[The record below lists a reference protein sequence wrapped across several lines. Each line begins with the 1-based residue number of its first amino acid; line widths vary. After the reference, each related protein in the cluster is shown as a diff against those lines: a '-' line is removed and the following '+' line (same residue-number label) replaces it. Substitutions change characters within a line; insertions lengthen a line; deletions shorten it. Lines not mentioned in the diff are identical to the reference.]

1 VRESVRGWNGQRLKS
16 ARLDADLTQED
27 LAAMVG
33 CSHSGIVRWES
44 GGGAPSPQHAR
55 AIADNL
61 DLPVTEFTDVDVDQ
75 SLLRDLRV
83 WAGLTQDAVRQELG
97 AHLIGPMERGARPV
111 PSVLL
116 PRLAEL
122 YGVDEGTLVAAAGR
136 SQLVWRDRLE
146 QKRRRP
152 S

>member
-1 VRESVRGWNGQRLKS
+1 
-16 ARLDADLTQED
+16 
-27 LAAMVG
+27 MVG

-44 GGGAPSPQHAR
+44 GSGAPSPQHAH
-55 AIADNL
+55 AIADTL
-61 DLPVTEFTDVDVDQ
+61 GQPVAEFTDVDVDQ

-111 PSVLL
+111 PSALL

-122 YGVDEGTLVAAAGR
+122 YGVDEKTLVAAAGR
-136 SQLVWRDRLE
+136 SQQMWRDRLE